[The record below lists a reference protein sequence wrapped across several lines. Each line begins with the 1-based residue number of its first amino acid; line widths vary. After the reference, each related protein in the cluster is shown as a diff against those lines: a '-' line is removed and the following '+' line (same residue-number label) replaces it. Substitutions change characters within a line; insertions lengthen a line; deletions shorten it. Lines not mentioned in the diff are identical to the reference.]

1 MKDLIVTLRI
11 ARPTSTQ
18 EIACLQDILD
28 CHQTLRN
35 SQTAGHSTRVDL
47 LREYIATV
55 NQIRIKVQEI
65 DEKDL
70 FISFDD
76 TVHPEDIDAF
86 HRTLGKAQLMLE
98 PKYRFEADGKDCVAK
113 QTLTGMEQEMFEGLL
128 GYLPRL
134 MKYLHSLVE
143 SLTVKQCPKAD
154 RLQCDQ
160 TNQETDSGRDENK
173 ENISE
178 PLKEKREQKCQ
189 ICSERAN
196 NNRKE
201 NTLLEATSVQYIETW
216 TPG

>member
-11 ARPTSTQ
+11 ARPSSTQ
-18 EIACLQDILD
+18 EIACLQDLLD

-35 SQTAGHSTRVDL
+35 SHTAGHSTRVDL

-76 TVHPEDIDAF
+76 TVHPEDCDAF
-86 HRTLGKAQLMLE
+86 HRTLSKVQLMLE
-98 PKYRFEADGKDCVAK
+98 PKYRFEADDKDCVVK

-134 MKYLHSLVE
+134 MKCLHSLVE
-143 SLTVKQCPKAD
+143 SLTVKQRPKAD
-154 RLQCDQ
+154 RPQCGQ
-160 TNQETDSGRDENK
+160 TNQQKDGDHDEKK
-173 ENISE
+173 ENNSE

-196 NNRKE
+196 NSRKQ
-201 NTLLEATSVQYIETW
+201 NSLLEATSVRYIETW